1 MGFNQTIEKEVQF
14 MYNITDQAIKE
25 YMKTIKKGII
35 IDKPGITD
43 ITNKWINLVVKL
55 ENKKFA

>member
-1 MGFNQTIEKEVQF
+1 
-14 MYNITDQAIKE
+14 MYNITDQSIKE
-25 YMKTIKKGII
+25 YMVIVKKGIVT
-35 IDKPGITD
+35 DKPGIMD

>member
-1 MGFNQTIEKEVQF
+1 